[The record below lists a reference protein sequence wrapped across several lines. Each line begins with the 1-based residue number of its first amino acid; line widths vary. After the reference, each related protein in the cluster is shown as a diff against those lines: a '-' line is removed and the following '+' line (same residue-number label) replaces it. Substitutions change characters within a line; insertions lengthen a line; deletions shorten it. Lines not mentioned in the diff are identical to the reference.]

1 MMMLSKTRKIAY
13 KQIFSTN
20 LNQFL
25 FASRKNDNTDKKL
38 DGINEDTL
46 GNYKGIIY
54 SMRKDSQVAE
64 K

>member
-1 MMMLSKTRKIAY
+1 MMLSKTKKIAF
-13 KQIFSTN
+13 KQIFNTN

-25 FASRKNDNTDKKL
+25 FASKKNDYTDKKL